1 MTARRIDLGLSNMP
15 QNWYNITPDLPRQP
29 DPPLHPVTQKPITAE
44 DMAPIFPMNLLAQE
58 MSTDRW
64 IEIPDEVRH
73 AYALYRPTPVYR
85 AVELEKALD
94 TPAHIYYKH
103 EYVSPAGSHKPNT
116 AIAQAFYNKLEG
128 TKRITT
134 ETGAG
139 QWGSALSMSCAMFD
153 MECVVYMVGVSYDQ
167 KPYRRILMET
177 WGGTCYRSP
186 SPRTEIG
193 RKLLAENPNHP
204 GSLGIAITEALE
216 DCVQRD
222 DTKYS
227 LGSVL
232 NHVMHHQTI
241 IGEEALAQMEMAGE
255 YPDVVIAC
263 FGGGSN
269 FAGISFPFA
278 REKMKNGKQTRII
291 AVEPKA
297 TPSLTRGPYRYD
309 FGDTGGMTPL
319 LRMHTLGHDFVPAPI
334 HAGGLR
340 YHGASPLCSI
350 LVDEG
355 VVEAQ
360 SFYQTE
366 CYESAILFARTE
378 SWVVA
383 PESSHAVHAAIVE
396 AKKAKESG
404 EKKVILFNLSGHGM
418 LDLAGYDKFL
428 SGKLED
434 YELPQ
439 EDLDESLKSV
449 PEIKG

>member
-1 MTARRIDLGLSNMP
+1 MP
-15 QNWYNITPDLPRQP
+15 QSWYNIAPDLPRPP
-29 DPPLHPVTQKPITAE
+29 DPPLHPGTKQPIGPE
-44 DMAPIFPMNLLAQE
+44 DMAPIFPMGLLAQE
-58 MSTDRW
+58 MSADPF

-116 AIAQAFYNKLEG
+116 AIPQAFYNKMEG

-139 QWGSALSMSCAMFD
+139 QWGSALSMACQMFGL
-153 MECVVYMVGVSYDQ
+153 ECVVYMVGISYDQ
-167 KPYRRILMET
+167 KPYRRTLMET
-177 WGGTCYRSP
+177 WGATCFRSP
-186 SPRTEIG
+186 SERTNIG
-193 RKLLAENPNHP
+193 RKFLAEDPQHP

-232 NHVMHHQTI
+232 NHVMLHQTI
-241 IGEEALAQMEMAGE
+241 IGQEAMKQMEIAGE
-255 YPDVVIAC
+255 YPDVVIGC

-269 FAGISFPFA
+269 FAGIAFPFA
-278 REKMKNGKQTRII
+278 GAKIKQGKDTRII
-291 AVEPKA
+291 AVEPA
-297 TPSLTRGPYRYD
+297 AAPTLTRGPYKYD

-319 LRMHTLGHDFVPAPI
+319 LRMFTLGHDFVPAPI

-340 YHGASPLCSI
+340 YHGAAPLAS
-350 LVDEG
+350 LLLDEG
-355 VVEAQ
+355 VIEAVSYNQ
-360 SFYQTE
+360 LE
-366 CYESAILFARTE
+366 CYKSAVQFARTE

-383 PESSHAVHAAIVE
+383 PETSHAIHAAVVE
-396 AKKAKESG
+396 ALKCKETG
-404 EKKVILFNLSGHGM
+404 EEKVILFNLSGHGM
-418 LDLAGYDKFL
+418 LDLSGYEKYLQGELTDYSL
-428 SGKLED
+428 AED
-434 YELPQ
+434 EIQ
-439 EDLDESLKSV
+439 KSLATV
-449 PEIKG
+449 PEL

>member
-1 MTARRIDLGLSNMP
+1 MTARRIDLSLSDMP
-15 QNWYNITPDLPRQP
+15 QSWYNIAPDLPRPP
-29 DPPLHPVTQKPITAE
+29 DPPLHPGTHQPITAE
-44 DMAPIFPMNLLAQE
+44 DMAPIFPMSLLAQE
-58 MSTDRW
+58 MSAEPY

-116 AIAQAFYNKLEG
+116 AIPQAFYNKMEG

-139 QWGSALSMSCAMFD
+139 QWGSALSMACQMFD
-153 MECVVYMVGVSYDQ
+153 MECVVYMVGISYDQ
-167 KPYRRILMET
+167 KPYRRTLMET
-177 WGGTCYRSP
+177 WGATCHRSP
-186 SPRTEIG
+186 SNRTNIG
-193 RKLLAENPNHP
+193 RRLLAENPNHT

-232 NHVMHHQTI
+232 NHVMLHQTI
-241 IGEEALAQMEMAGE
+241 IGQEAMKQMEIAGE
-255 YPDVVIAC
+255 YPDIVIGC

-269 FAGISFPFA
+269 FAGIAFPFA
-278 REKMKNGKQTRII
+278 GEKMKQGKATRII
-291 AVEPKA
+291 AVEPA
-297 TPSLTRGPYRYD
+297 AAPTLTRGPYKYD

-319 LRMHTLGHDFVPAPI
+319 MRMFTLGHDFVPAPI

-340 YHGASPLCSI
+340 YHGASPLASL

-355 VVEAQ
+355 VVEAVSYNQ
-360 SFYQTE
+360 LE
-366 CYESAILFARTE
+366 CYASAVQFARTE

-383 PESSHAVHAAIVE
+383 PETSHAIHAAIVE
-396 AKKAKESG
+396 AKKCKETGEAKT
-404 EKKVILFNLSGHGM
+404 ILFNLSGHGM
-418 LDLAGYDKFL
+418 LDLSGYEKYL
-428 SGKLED
+428 NGELTD
-434 YELPQ
+434 YVLPEEEIQ
-439 EDLDESLKSV
+439 KSLATV
-449 PEIKG
+449 PEI

>member
-1 MTARRIDLGLSNMP
+1 
-15 QNWYNITPDLPRQP
+15 
-29 DPPLHPVTQKPITAE
+29 
-44 DMAPIFPMNLLAQE
+44 
-58 MSTDRW
+58 
-64 IEIPDEVRH
+64 EIPDEVRH
-73 AYALYRPTPVYR
+73 AYALYRPTPIYR

-116 AIAQAFYNKLEG
+116 AIPQAFYNKMDG

-139 QWGSALSMSCAMFD
+139 QWGSALSMACAMFD

-167 KPYRRILMET
+167 KPYRKILMQT

-193 RKLLAENPNHP
+193 RKYLAENPNHP

-241 IGEEALAQMEMAGE
+241 IGEEALVQMEMAGE

-278 REKMKNGKQTRII
+278 REKMKNGKNTRII

-319 LRMHTLGHDFVPAPI
+319 MRMHTLGHDFVPAPI

-340 YHGASPLCSI
+340 YHGAAPLCSV

-355 VVEAQ
+355 IAEAT
-360 SFYQTE
+360 SYYQTE
-366 CYESAILFARTE
+366 CYESAVLFARTE

-439 EDLDESLKSV
+439 EEMDESLKSV

>member
-1 MTARRIDLGLSNMP
+1 MP
-15 QNWYNITPDLPRQP
+15 QNWYNIAPDLPRPP
-29 DPPLHPVTQKPITAE
+29 DPPRHPVTQKPITAE

-73 AYALYRPTPVYR
+73 AYALYRPTPIYR

-116 AIAQAFYNKLEG
+116 AIAQAYYNKIEG

-139 QWGSALSMSCAMFD
+139 QWGSALSMACAMFD

-167 KPYRRILMET
+167 KPYRKILMQT

-193 RKLLAENPNHP
+193 RKYLAENPNHP

-241 IGEEALAQMEMAGE
+241 IGEEALVQMEMAGE

-278 REKMKNGKQTRII
+278 REKMKNGKDTKII

-366 CYESAILFARTE
+366 CYESAVLFARTE

>member
-1 MTARRIDLGLSNMP
+1 MTARRIDLSLSDMP
-15 QNWYNITPDLPRQP
+15 QSWYNIAPDLPRPP
-29 DPPLHPVTQKPITAE
+29 DPPLHPGTKQPIGPE
-44 DMAPIFPMNLLAQE
+44 DMAPIFPMGLLAQE
-58 MSTDRW
+58 MSADPF

-116 AIAQAFYNKLEG
+116 AIPQAFYNKMEG

-139 QWGSALSMSCAMFD
+139 QWGSALSMACQMFGL
-153 MECVVYMVGVSYDQ
+153 ECVVYMVGISYDQ
-167 KPYRRILMET
+167 KPYRRTLMET
-177 WGGTCYRSP
+177 WGATCFRSP
-186 SPRTEIG
+186 SERTNIG
-193 RKLLAENPNHP
+193 RKFLAEDPQHP

-232 NHVMHHQTI
+232 NHVMLHQTI
-241 IGEEALAQMEMAGE
+241 IGQEAMKQMEIAGE
-255 YPDVVIAC
+255 YPDVVIGC

-269 FAGISFPFA
+269 FAGIAFPFA
-278 REKMKNGKQTRII
+278 GAKIKQGKDTRII
-291 AVEPKA
+291 AVEPA
-297 TPSLTRGPYRYD
+297 AAPTLTRGPYKYD

-319 LRMHTLGHDFVPAPI
+319 LRMFTLGHDFVPAPI

-340 YHGASPLCSI
+340 YHGAAPLAS
-350 LVDEG
+350 LLLDEG
-355 VVEAQ
+355 VIEAVSYNQ
-360 SFYQTE
+360 LE
-366 CYESAILFARTE
+366 CYKSAVQFARTE

-383 PESSHAVHAAIVE
+383 PETSHAIHAAVVE
-396 AKKAKESG
+396 ALKCKETG
-404 EKKVILFNLSGHGM
+404 EEKVILFNLSGHGM
-418 LDLAGYDKFL
+418 LDLSGYEKYLQGELTDYSL
-428 SGKLED
+428 AED
-434 YELPQ
+434 EIQ
-439 EDLDESLKSV
+439 KSLATV
-449 PEIKG
+449 PEL